1 MDAIDLVLAVAAT
14 VILFLYGLSSFSRE
28 IQELGEGRLQRVL
41 QTFTR
46 NRLLA
51 FGMGAGFTAVVQSSS
66 AVTSLAVALVDSG
79 VITFANSLGILVG
92 ANVGTTATAW
102 LVSFRLTGIGPVFI
116 VAGALLGV
124 LPGPLRVVG
133 KAVFYFGF
141 IFFALD
147 LVNSSLDP
155 LKESERLPEYL
166 AYATSP
172 LIGALLG
179 AVLTALLQ
187 SSSVVTGLS
196 ILLVQQGTIEIQAAV
211 AIIIGANLG
220 SSVTAL
226 LASIPMSEAA
236 KRTAR
241 ANVILNAGGL
251 LLFLPLTHPLTN
263 LVTALSADPGIS
275 VAIAHL
281 IFNLTVAFI
290 ALSMLKP
297 LARWLGPGMGQAA
310 G

>member
-1 MDAIDLVLAVAAT
+1 MDTLDLILAIAAT

-41 QTFTR
+41 QKATQ

-79 VITFANSLGILVG
+79 VITFANSLGVLVG

-102 LVSFRLTGIGPVFI
+102 LVSFHLTGIGPIFI
-116 VAGALLGV
+116 IAGALLGV
-124 LPGPLRVVG
+124 LPGSLRVIG

-155 LKESERLPEYL
+155 LKDSERLPEFL
-166 AYATSP
+166 AYATNP
-172 LIGALLG
+172 LIGAALG
-179 AVLTALLQ
+179 ALLTALVQ

-211 AIIIGANLG
+211 AIIMGANLG

-226 LASIPMSEAA
+226 IASIPMSQAA
-236 KRTAR
+236 KRTAC
-241 ANVILNAGGL
+241 ANVILNMGGL
-251 LLFLPLTHPLTN
+251 LLFLPLTLLLTN
-263 LVTALSADPGIS
+263 LVTALSTDLGIS
-275 VAIAHL
+275 VVSA
-281 IFNLTVAFI
+281 
-290 ALSMLKP
+290 P
-297 LARWLGPGMGQAA
+297 RGRDRA
-310 G
+310 GHDR